1 MIDVHSS
8 QRLRWNGSMTLPKR
22 AENILLTDDAVL
34 NVDDFVK
41 PHNCHYWADHDPK
54 YESQYNRGS

>member
-1 MIDVHSS
+1 
-8 QRLRWNGSMTLPKR
+8 MTLPKR

-54 YESQYNRGS
+54 YESQYNRDSK